1 MYNVAE
7 YKSKMKLTI
16 VDVGH
21 ADLEP
26 LGGEGGLLLGR
37 GLVGA
42 HSDGAARERDEALLG
57 GAHLCD
63 RLRVH
68 LDLGVGDRGE
78 GRLVRGCGETR
89 IILKRMA

>member
-42 HSDGAARERDEALLG
+42 DADGAAGEGDEAVLG
-57 GAHLCD
+57 GAHLLQA
-63 RLRVH
+63 LRVH
-68 LDLGVGDRGE
+68 VDLGVGDG
-78 GRLVRGCGETR
+78 L
-89 IILKRMA
+89 